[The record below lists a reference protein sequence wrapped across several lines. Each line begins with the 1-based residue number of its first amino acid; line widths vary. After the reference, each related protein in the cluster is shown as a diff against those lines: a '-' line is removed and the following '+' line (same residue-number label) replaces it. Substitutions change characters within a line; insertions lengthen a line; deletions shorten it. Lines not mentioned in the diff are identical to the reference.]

1 MQTLLLRLAGPMQSW
16 GVDSNYNERRTQ
28 TEPTKSGVLGMIAAA
43 LGRSRGD
50 SLDDLVKLRFG
61 VRVDQSGHLE
71 KDFQIVHNLDDEK
84 HRKKNQESFIYYGQ
98 AYRANHGTKQ
108 ERSTLTNRYYIS
120 DGIFLAG
127 LESDDQKFLESIEYA
142 LKHPIYHL
150 FLGRRS
156 YPPTLPLVKGIRELS
171 LEEALE
177 KEPWLVDEEKQK
189 WTERKLR
196 IICEINN
203 EGPYYAVQ
211 RDVPISFN
219 PQNRMFT
226 YRGLKEEYIE
236 KGIDFKTEHDAFSE
250 VE

>member
-16 GVDSNYNERRTQ
+16 GVESKYDERRTL

-50 SLDDLVKLRFG
+50 SLDDLLKLRFG
-61 VRVDQSGHLE
+61 VRVDKAG
-71 KDFQIVHNLDDEK
+71 QIERDYQTVHNLNDTIKSKNVELFLSYAQAY
-84 HRKKNQESFIYYGQ
+84 KKNHNTNKE
-98 AYRANHGTKQ
+98 K
-108 ERSTLTNRYYIS
+108 STVTNRYYIA
-120 DGIFLAG
+120 DGIFLVG
-127 LESDDQKFLESIEYA
+127 LESDDEVFLKSIEYA
-142 LKHPIYHL
+142 LKHPIYHM

-156 YPPTLPLVKGIRELS
+156 YPPTLPLVKGIRDFS

-189 WTERKLR
+189 WTDRKLR
-196 IICEINN
+196 IICETNN
-203 EGPYYAVQ
+203 GGPYYAVQ